1 MAEVVER
8 RERATFRNIVRRVF
22 RYENATLGIVLAAI
36 IAAMAGVTGGKSI
49 RISNMK
55 MVLVEGS
62 TMGVAAIGQMF
73 VILTAGIDLSI
84 AGMAFGTSALGSAMM
99 TTKMFLSLFTK
110 FETLSFLGHLA
121 PTPIWM
127 GIPAMLALGAGLGL
141 ISGIFV
147 SRVGVPP
154 FIATLGMWQIAHGV
168 GFLITG
174 GFTIHHMVDPLRFF
188 GQGWVAQ
195 AFIPGR
201 PAGFPV
207 AGIIWILVAVV
218 AYFVLHQTSYG
229 RVVYATGG
237 NPVMARLSGI
247 NVRAT
252 QLSVYIIS
260 AMLATLGGLIRT
272 SRVMSVSEA
281 SYSGIELQSIAAAV
295 VGGVSL
301 FGGKGTVVGVVL
313 GGLIIA
319 VIVNGTSILGADPFI
334 ESTVMGVL
342 IIAAIAIDYWRRRG
356 R

>member
-1 MAEVVER
+1 MTEVGER
-8 RERATFRNIVRRVF
+8 RERATFRDIVRRVF
-22 RYENATLGIVLAAI
+22 RHENAALGIVLAAI
-36 IAAMAGVTGGKSI
+36 MAGMAGATGGKSI
-49 RISNMK
+49 RIANMK
-55 MVLVEGS
+55 MILVHGS

-73 VILTAGIDLSI
+73 VLLSGGIDLSI
-84 AGMAFGTSALGSAMM
+84 AGMAFATSALGGAMM

-110 FETLSFLGHLA
+110 FEALSFLGHLA

-141 ISGIFV
+141 ISGLVV

-218 AYFVLHQTSYG
+218 AYFVLHHLNYG
-229 RVVYATGG
+229 RAVYATGG
-237 NPVMARLSGI
+237 NPVMAWLSGI
-247 NVRAT
+247 NVKAT
-252 QLSVYIIS
+252 RLSVYIIS

-272 SRVMSVSEA
+272 SRVQSVSFA
-281 SYSGIELQSIAAAV
+281 SFSFLELQSIAAAV

-301 FGGKGTVVGVVL
+301 FGGRGSVIGVVL

-319 VIVNGTSILGADPFI
+319 VIMNGTSILGADPFI
-334 ESTVMGVL
+334 ESTVLGVL
-342 IIAAIAIDYWRRRG
+342 MIAAIAIDYWRRG

>member
-8 RERATFRNIVRRVF
+8 LKSFIDRAKDIARRVIGH
-22 RYENATLGIVLAAI
+22 ENATLGIVLAAI
-36 IAAMAGVTGGKSI
+36 MGGMAVATGLKSI

-55 MVLVEGS
+55 MVLVTGS

-73 VILTAGIDLSI
+73 VILTAGIDLSV

-99 TTKMFLSLFTK
+99 TTQLWQNI
-110 FETLSFLGHLA
+110 LGYPA
-121 PTPIWM
+121 PIWV

-174 GFTIHHMVDPLRFF
+174 GLTLRRMVDPLPFF

-207 AGIIWILVAVV
+207 AGIIWILVGVV
-218 AYFVLHQTSYG
+218 AYFVLHHTNYA
-229 RVVYATGG
+229 RAVYATGG
-237 NPVMARLSGI
+237 NPVMAWLSGI
-247 NVRAT
+247 NVKAT
-252 QLSVYIIS
+252 RLSVYIIS

-272 SRVMSVSEA
+272 SRVMSVSFA
-281 SYSGIELQSIAAAV
+281 SFGFLELQSIAAAV
-295 VGGVSL
+295 IGGVSL
-301 FGGKGTVVGVVL
+301 FGGRGTVVGVVL
-313 GGLIIA
+313 GALIIA
-319 VIVNGTSILGADPFI
+319 VIMNGMSILGADPFI
-334 ESTVMGVL
+334 ESTVLGVL
-342 IIAAIAIDYWRRRG
+342 MITAVAIDYWRRGG

>member
-8 RERATFRNIVRRVF
+8 LKSFIDRAKDIARRVI
-22 RYENATLGIVLAAI
+22 RHENAAIGIILAAI
-36 IAAMAGVTGGKSI
+36 IGAMAGATGGKSI

-99 TTKMFLSLFTK
+99 TTQLWQNI
-110 FETLSFLGHLA
+110 LGYPA
-121 PTPIWM
+121 PIWM

-141 ISGIFV
+141 ISGTFV

-154 FIATLGMWQIAHGV
+154 FIATLGMWQIAHGI

-174 GFTIHHMVDPLRFF
+174 GVTLRRMVDPLPFF

-195 AFIPGR
+195 VFIPGR

-207 AGIIWILVAVV
+207 AGIIWILVGVV
-218 AYFVLHQTSYG
+218 AYFVLHHTNYG

-237 NPVMARLSGI
+237 NPVMAWLSGI
-247 NVRAT
+247 NVKAT

-272 SRVMSVSEA
+272 SRVMSVSFA
-281 SYSGIELQSIAAAV
+281 SFYFLELQSIAAAV

-313 GGLIIA
+313 GALIIA
-319 VIVNGTSILGADPFI
+319 VILNGMSILGADPFI
-334 ESTVMGVL
+334 ESTVLGVL
-342 IIAAIAIDYWRRRG
+342 MITAVAIDYWRRGG